1 MGISEMGSTV
11 SRISWSLQ
19 WIKSVRNWRVRV
31 VLDVGV
37 GVRFRGVVVTSGFS
51 SFVLA
56 SNQVLSQ
63 AILMSK
69 QREREREVY
78 GQSTSD

>member
-11 SRISWSLQ
+11 TSISLSLQ
-19 WIKSVRNWRVRV
+19 QGIKSVRNWRVRV

-63 AILMSK
+63 ARWKEFS
-69 QREREREVY
+69 RPS
-78 GQSTSD
+78 G

>member
-37 GVRFRGVVVTSGFS
+37 GVRFRGVVVTLGVLL
-51 SFVLA
+51 FVLA

-63 AILMSK
+63 ARWKES
-69 QREREREVY
+69 
-78 GQSTSD
+78 

>member
-11 SRISWSLQ
+11 TSISWSLQ

-31 VLDVGV
+31 VLDVEV
-37 GVRFRGVVVTSGFS
+37 GVRFRGVVVTLGVLL
-51 SFVLA
+51 FVLA

-63 AILMSK
+63 ARWKES
-69 QREREREVY
+69 
-78 GQSTSD
+78 

>member
-11 SRISWSLQ
+11 TSISLSLQ
-19 WIKSVRNWRVRV
+19 QGIKSVRNWRVRV

-37 GVRFRGVVVTSGFS
+37 GVRFRGVVVTLGVLL
-51 SFVLA
+51 FVLA

-63 AILMSK
+63 ARWKES
-69 QREREREVY
+69 
-78 GQSTSD
+78 